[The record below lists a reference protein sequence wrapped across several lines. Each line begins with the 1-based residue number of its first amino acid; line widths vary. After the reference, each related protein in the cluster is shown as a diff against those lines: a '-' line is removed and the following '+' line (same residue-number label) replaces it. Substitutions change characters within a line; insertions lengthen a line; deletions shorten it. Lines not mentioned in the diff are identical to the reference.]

1 MQKIFNDTITS
12 ISKKTTGRVYS
23 KGKLKFEGFEV
34 MKNSPNLASTAS
46 TFLLDDIPG
55 DLNRISRVEHL
66 LRVIEVR
73 SVEIRQ
79 SVVDVSV
86 KCVIGAIFQ
95 CVNQSGDEI
104 GCKGNDE
111 AL

>member
-1 MQKIFNDTITS
+1 MITYHGN
-12 ISKKTTGRVYS
+12 IST
-23 KGKLKFEGFEV
+23 L
-34 MKNSPNLASTAS
+34 PA
-46 TFLLDDIPG
+46 
-55 DLNRISRVEHL
+55 DLNRISHVGHL
-66 LRVIEVR
+66 LRVIKVR

-95 CVNQSGDEI
+95 CVNQSGDKI